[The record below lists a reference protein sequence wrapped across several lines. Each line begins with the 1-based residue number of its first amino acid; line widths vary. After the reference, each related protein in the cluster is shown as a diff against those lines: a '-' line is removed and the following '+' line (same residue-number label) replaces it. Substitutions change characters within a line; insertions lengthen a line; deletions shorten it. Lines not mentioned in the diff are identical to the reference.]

1 MPHEESYSPLHVHAQ
16 TFVTD
21 AQQEL
26 SDAECDRDLRHM
38 TENGNT
44 CNTKTIWELT
54 SKVKLDW
61 RKLLQKYMIL
71 LRK

>member
-1 MPHEESYSPLHVHAQ
+1 MLYFFRWRTNDGLPHDESYSPLHVHAQ

-38 TENGNT
+38 TENGKHRNAKAIE
-44 CNTKTIWELT
+44 NLP
-54 SKVKLDW
+54 
-61 RKLLQKYMIL
+61 
-71 LRK
+71 